1 MIAHL
6 EDGSIHRIKSNALY
20 GLSIGEDDGF
30 GWASFS
36 GKCTYKEHDWL
47 DPIGNYEFI
56 VYVEDWGEPGKG
68 VDQFWIEIVDGISM
82 EKPTTSHTVTIE
94 GGNIVVPHTP
104 KKKNGKN

>member
-68 VDQFWIEIVDGISM
+68 VDQFWIEILQ
-82 EKPTTSHTVTIE
+82 T
-94 GGNIVVPHTP
+94 
-104 KKKNGKN
+104 